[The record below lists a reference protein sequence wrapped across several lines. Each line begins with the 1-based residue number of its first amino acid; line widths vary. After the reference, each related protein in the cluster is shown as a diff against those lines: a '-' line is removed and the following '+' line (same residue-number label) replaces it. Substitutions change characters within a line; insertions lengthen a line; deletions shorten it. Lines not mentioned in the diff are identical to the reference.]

1 MKNTL
6 ASLLLLAACTKPAA
20 APPAPPPPAPAVV
33 AAPVVDD
40 CTLETVLKPGIPG
53 SPGHLIPSDINP
65 NGASE
70 LATLMRTFVADWK
83 DTKAKL
89 EAGQPVTAKL
99 PVHRRI
105 RCSWPTAKEDRDAKF
120 DGLAVAYLAHVK
132 AFDAAPSRE
141 SYGNVISACAA
152 CHEATCGGPLDLIN
166 SLRFPS
172 EDAGGAK

>member
-1 MKNTL
+1 
-6 ASLLLLAACTKPAA
+6 
-20 APPAPPPPAPAVV
+20 
-33 AAPVVDD
+33 
-40 CTLETVLKPGIPG
+40 VLKPGIPG
-53 SPGHLIPSDINP
+53 SPGNLIPSDINP

-89 EAGQPVTAKL
+89 EAAQPVTAKL

-120 DGLAVAYLAHVK
+120 DALAVAYLEHVK

-141 SYGNVISACAA
+141 RFDGVISACAA

-166 SLRFPS
+166 SLRFP
-172 EDAGGAK
+172 AK